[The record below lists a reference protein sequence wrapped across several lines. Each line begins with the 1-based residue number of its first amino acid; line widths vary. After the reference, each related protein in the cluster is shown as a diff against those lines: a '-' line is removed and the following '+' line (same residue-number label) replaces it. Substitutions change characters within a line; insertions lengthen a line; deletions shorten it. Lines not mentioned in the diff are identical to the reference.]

1 MVNSIID
8 GISIKLNTLFGDN
21 YEIYSENIEQGLKTP
36 CFFILLLNPM
46 STLKLGNRQ
55 LREYNFDIHYFPHSY
70 SKNQE
75 INEVIETLIDG
86 LEYITLLN
94 SDLIRGTDMHAEI
107 IDDVLHFFINYKM
120 YIRKEAPVEETM
132 ETLEMKPR

>member
-86 LEYITLLN
+86 LEYITLL
-94 SDLIRGTDMHAEI
+94 IVT
-107 IDDVLHFFINYKM
+107 
-120 YIRKEAPVEETM
+120 
-132 ETLEMKPR
+132 

>member
-1 MVNSIID
+1 MVNSLVN
-8 GISIKLNTLFGDN
+8 GISIKLNELFGDN

-70 SKNQE
+70 NKNQE

-94 SDLIRGTDMHAEI
+94 DDLIRGTDIRAEI
-107 IDDVLHFFINYKM
+107 VDDVLHFFISYKM
-120 YIRKEAPVEETM
+120 YVTKETPVEETM
-132 ETLEMKPR
+132 ETLDLKMR